1 MECEYCNKKLSSIVS
16 LRNHKNSAKYCLL
29 IQEELGKLKNVY
41 TEKCI
46 FCDKYFKTK
55 VTLKNH
61 LKKCFGDDLIKINDF
76 FSKQTYN
83 LENEINILKTDNNTL
98 KHENISLK
106 TENSILKNENNSLK
120 TENSS
125 LKTENSSLKTINKIL
140 ESDHECIQEIA
151 KQPKNITNTNNTNN
165 KILNIITPLDLSSVD
180 IIKNK
185 INNNYKLD
193 YIFSGQKGIAK
204 FAFDHILK
212 DDEGNLKYVCT
223 DPSRQIFKYK
233 DETGEVR
240 KDVEAKKL
248 TNFLVEGG
256 IKHKA
261 ANIMNDWWTEE
272 TGIKN
277 TDKFELL
284 VDKAESLRIID
295 TDNNEFKKELITMT
309 TV

>member
-1 MECEYCNKKLSSIVS
+1 MICKYCKKEFTSQSYLNFHI
-16 LRNHKNSAKYCLL
+16 KNTKYCLK
-29 IQEELGKLKNVY
+29 IQSDINSDEQKNIN
-41 TEKCI
+41 EKCYI
-46 FCDKYFKTK
+46 CDKILANSKCLKAHLEKCTTIYNIHSILKKNKDNIESVENKTK
-55 VTLKNH
+55 QAEKDKMFLK
-61 LKKCFGDDLIKINDF
+61 
-76 FSKQTYN
+76 Q
-83 LENEINILKTDNNTL
+83 ENEILKRENEILKRENDILKT
-98 KHENISLK
+98 
-106 TENSILKNENNSLK
+106 
-120 TENSS
+120 
-125 LKTENSSLKTINKIL
+125 
-140 ESDHECIQEIA
+140 DHECIQEIA
-151 KQPKNITNTNNTNN
+151 KQPKNITNTNN

-185 INNNYKLD
+185 INDNYKLD